1 MSACALVNFTSASSL
16 ASNKEADLFFPFAS
30 AVRVALPILIA
41 TASAVRAQDGQSEA
55 RGVNPADIDTRFD
68 TILKYNWLKG
78 GGGIFTTTLKFD
90 YRISSELGFNLET
103 PVFGSIHMPARPGIP
118 GSAVDDAGI
127 GDVFARLRYV
137 KSLGRLS
144 VGGAVETTLPMAS
157 EKTLGS
163 GTYQLNVA
171 GLAVYAWSPSVI
183 TAVVAKASQSIYE
196 FNGRARVQENSVR
209 AIQAFVLPQGRFLTF
224 DLKYNWETI
233 NRRDR
238 WWEAQVEAGMMV
250 SAQSSVS
257 VALSRKFGDRA
268 DRGAIAATVKRFF

>member
-1 MSACALVNFTSASSL
+1 MLFLSTTSSIRIAVLAVLLATGGAKAQESESA
-16 ASNKEADLFFPFAS
+16 
-30 AVRVALPILIA
+30 
-41 TASAVRAQDGQSEA
+41 A

-103 PVFGSIHMPARPGIP
+103 PVFGTIHMPARPGIP

-144 VGGAVETTLPMAS
+144 VGGAVETTLPVAS

-163 GTYQLNVA
+163 GTYQLNIAV
-171 GLAVYAWSPSVI
+171 LAVYAWSPAVI
-183 TAVVAKASQSIYE
+183 TAVVGKASQSIYE
-196 FNGRARVQENSVR
+196 LNGRPRVQENSIR

-224 DLKYNWETI
+224 DVKYNWETV

-257 VALSRKFGDRA
+257 LALSRKFGDRP